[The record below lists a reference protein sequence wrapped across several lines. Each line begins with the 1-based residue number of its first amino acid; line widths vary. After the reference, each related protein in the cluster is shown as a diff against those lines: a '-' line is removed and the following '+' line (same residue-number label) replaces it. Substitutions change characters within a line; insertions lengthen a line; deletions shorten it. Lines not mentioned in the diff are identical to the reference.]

1 MPSISSVMTVWSFP
15 RISRTSTQ
23 SIRSQSSGSS
33 SCPSEQRTK
42 KRFCGTIA
50 LSIRELQSRQP
61 MMAKVLVAALLILI
75 GAFPPVPAR
84 AAEAVQKVRIGYPS
98 AAVSTLPFDIAKEK
112 GFYAKAG
119 LDVEYIQ
126 MRTAIA
132 PQAILNGN
140 INFFTSPQSGIS
152 AAASGLPLVVV
163 LVLYKDTPWVLVT
176 NKEINQAQ
184 DLIGKKI
191 AISDLRSS
199 PYYFARAGFKKLG
212 LDDKQ
217 VNLATTGGTSNSFA
231 ALTSNLVA
239 GAVLSPPFDDKAV
252 SLGFKKFLFLGDLA
266 DIPYVGLFTSQA
278 EIQNHRDRVKRT
290 IAAVLDATAWER
302 ANRSEAIKM
311 IVAKFKVSQSEAE
324 RSYET
329 MTSLLSPDGSI
340 SLKKIRGY
348 LGLLREERPIPDDL
362 DAEKL
367 VDFSLIST
375 PR

>member
-1 MPSISSVMTVWSFP
+1 MGQLRCLLWHG
-15 RISRTSTQ
+15 RH
-23 SIRSQSSGSS
+23 
-33 SCPSEQRTK
+33 
-42 KRFCGTIA
+42 
-50 LSIRELQSRQP
+50 
-61 MMAKVLVAALLILI
+61 VAAF
-75 GAFPPVPAR
+75 AFIIELSLPGWLN
-84 AAEAVQKVRIGYPS
+84 AAEPQQKVRIGYPS
-98 AAVSTLPFDIAKEK
+98 PAVSTLPFDIAKEK
-112 GFYAKAG
+112 GFYTKAG

-140 INFFTSPQSGIS
+140 INFFTSPQAGIS
-152 AAASGLPLVVV
+152 AAVSGLPLVVV
-163 LVLYKDTPWVLVT
+163 LVLYKDTPWVLIT
-176 NKEINQAQ
+176 SKEINKPQ
-184 DLIGKKI
+184 DLTGKKI

-217 VNLATTGGTSNSFA
+217 VNLVTTGGTSNSFA

-239 GAVLSPPFDDKAV
+239 GAVLSPPFDDKAI

-266 DIPYVGLFTSQA
+266 DIPYVGLFTSPA
-278 EIQNHRDRVKRT
+278 ELHNHRERVKRT
-290 IAAVLDATAWER
+290 IAAVMDATSWER

-340 SLKKIRGY
+340 NLKKVRGY
-348 LGLLREERPIPDDL
+348 LSLLREERPIPDEL

-367 VDFSLIST
+367 VDFSLVPS